1 MAVIKVKLTQILFS
15 FPVDAL
21 FVIFLLVICL
31 SNVESNTFLGS
42 CQCLDLNL
50 PDGDPSVVDDIP
62 VGVLSFNVDAFPVGV
77 VVVIVDESFKDG
89 SCKER
94 ELSTRWV

>member
-1 MAVIKVKLTQILFS
+1 M
-15 FPVDAL
+15 
-21 FVIFLLVICL
+21 ICL
-31 SNVESNTFLGS
+31 SKVESNTFLVF
-42 CQCLDLNL
+42 CRCLDLNL
-50 PDGDPSVVDDIP
+50 PVGDLLVVDNLP

-94 ELSTRWV
+94 ELSTGWV